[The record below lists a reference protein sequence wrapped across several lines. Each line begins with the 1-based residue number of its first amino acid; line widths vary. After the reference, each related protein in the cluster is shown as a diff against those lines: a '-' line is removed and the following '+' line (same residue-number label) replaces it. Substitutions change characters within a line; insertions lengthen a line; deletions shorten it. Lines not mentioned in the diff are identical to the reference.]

1 MIIGLTIRHLTPII
15 FIMISR
21 KAQKMSSAGHIK
33 KSLEI
38 GKEGQQRFYDSCR
51 AAGKVIKKTSQ
62 EDDIKN
68 HTDFIVEDVGF
79 DVKGLKQT
87 QKEGK
92 VLLEINNVL
101 GDMGWCNDKNKPS
114 FIAFDYGSFFLCVK
128 NKDLYKFAMS
138 CDLEDKVG
146 HIKDSLYKGYT
157 RKNRKDL
164 MTTVWLYD
172 ILNTCEHWFLPYEE
186 FRSPMELL

>member
-1 MIIGLTIRHLTPII
+1 
-15 FIMISR
+15 MISDR
-21 KAQKMSSAGHIK
+21 AKKLSSAQHILR
-33 KSLEI
+33 SLKA

-51 AAGKVIKKTSQ
+51 AVGKVIKKTSK

-68 HTDFIVEDVGF
+68 HTDFIVDEIGF

-92 VLLEINNVL
+92 ILLEINNVQ
-101 GDMGWCNDKNKPS
+101 GNMGWCNDKNKPA

-128 NKDLYKFAMS
+128 NEDLYKFAMT

-157 RKNRKDL
+157 RKKRKDL
-164 MTTVWLYD
+164 MTTIWLYD
-172 ILNTCEHWFLPYEE
+172 VLNTCEHWFLPYEE
-186 FRSPMELL
+186 YRSPMVLL